1 MLHTSLRSLVAV
13 VFVLFTQQESFDGFM
28 SGIRANATKGEV
40 FYVRK
45 DGKFPL
51 EPGLK
56 LEEGDSIKSG
66 VDGFAELLL
75 QPGNFLRIGRQTE
88 FQIISDE
95 HDRMRLKLN
104 QGTISIEILGRDNVA
119 SAEYSQDQVGE
130 LIRVITPNARV
141 FLTQPGIFRINVAGQ
156 STEVI
161 SRNGEALINGVRVKE
176 KRRAIA
182 SNGSVA
188 LAEIDA
194 RSEDNFDAWGR
205 ERAIQVVQ
213 ANKALKNEAPWTKKQ
228 KEQETSVELPPDEK
242 EQNNSSRV
250 ISAKPGAIN
259 FTEAGAEFNHK
270 SGGWE
275 QLTEKSQLED
285 GDTLRTDAN
294 SYIELVLFPDMH
306 FRIDG
311 SSQVLLEQLSND
323 AIAIKVLRGSAI
335 LDVARFERKEDPRI
349 RIGGP
354 SASVVIADRGLYRI
368 DDDTITVREGKVSFN
383 ERSVGSC
390 RKIAQGKASDCDK
403 TRYDN
408 FDFWSQHR
416 GEGELYNGRGTVSRV
431 TGLTRLR
438 QLRFRNTGFW
448 FQQPGQTSY
457 TFVPFYS
464 RLFRSPYGG
473 SYSTALSPRPM
484 LNRIYLRPF

>member
-13 VFVLFTQQESFDGFM
+13 AFVLLTQQESFDGFM

-40 FYVRK
+40 FYARK

-88 FQIISDE
+88 FQIVSDE

-130 LIRVITPNARV
+130 LIRVITPNAGV
-141 FLTQPGIFRINVAGQ
+141 FLTQPGIFRINVASH

-194 RSEDNFDAWGR
+194 RSEDTFDAWSR
-205 ERAIQVVQ
+205 ERAAQVVQ

-323 AIAIKVLRGSAI
+323 AIAIKMLRGSAI
-335 LDVARFERKEDPRI
+335 LD
-349 RIGGP
+349 
-354 SASVVIADRGLYRI
+354 
-368 DDDTITVREGKVSFN
+368 
-383 ERSVGSC
+383 
-390 RKIAQGKASDCDK
+390 
-403 TRYDN
+403 
-408 FDFWSQHR
+408 
-416 GEGELYNGRGTVSRV
+416 
-431 TGLTRLR
+431 
-438 QLRFRNTGFW
+438 
-448 FQQPGQTSY
+448 
-457 TFVPFYS
+457 
-464 RLFRSPYGG
+464 
-473 SYSTALSPRPM
+473 
-484 LNRIYLRPF
+484 